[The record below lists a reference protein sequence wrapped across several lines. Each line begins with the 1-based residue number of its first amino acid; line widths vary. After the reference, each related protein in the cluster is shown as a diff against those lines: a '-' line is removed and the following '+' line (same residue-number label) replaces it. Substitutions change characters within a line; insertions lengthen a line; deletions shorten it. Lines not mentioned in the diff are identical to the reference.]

1 MPVPM
6 AAKVARVVTGGW
18 VAAQAAAAP
27 INGAVQGVDKTAA
40 STPSAKDPRRVS
52 CSGLIK

>member
-1 MPVPM
+1 MPMPM
-6 AAKVARVVTGGW
+6 AEKVARVVTGRW

-40 STPSAKDPRRVS
+40 RTPSTKEPRRVS